1 MRTVRRNALT
11 TPAVAGVAED
21 DMRSSTFENGN
32 LDRDRRNPRLR
43 SPRNATEE
51 ETPFS
56 ELLFAFK

>member
-32 LDRDRRNPRLR
+32 LDRDLPKPRVR

-51 ETPFS
+51 EMPFS
-56 ELLFAFK
+56 